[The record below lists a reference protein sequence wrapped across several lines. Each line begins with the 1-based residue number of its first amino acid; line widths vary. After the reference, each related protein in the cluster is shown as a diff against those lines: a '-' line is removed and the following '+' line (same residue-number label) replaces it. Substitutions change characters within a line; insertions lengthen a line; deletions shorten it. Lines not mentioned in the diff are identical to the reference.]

1 MAELGWARPFHPKA
15 TNMTEQLA
23 LPEDFKG
30 KDLLPALSGST
41 QLVPAGDIV
50 GYDNVEPEDL
60 VLPVIKCLQGMSPE
74 VMQEAHPDAR
84 PGRFFLT
91 STREAFAGPL
101 RVLVV
106 HHHRSRAL
114 FPDSKNPRT
123 ASLKVCLSSD
133 ALKGT
138 VYGYCSDCEYAEWG
152 EDRSPPP
159 CSLSHNFVIAT
170 ANGPALLRFNRTS
183 FKAGKEFASSCML
196 SVPRKNLWYHP
207 AELRSVVATT
217 KLPNGQEA
225 TYYRMS
231 INWMRDVVT
240 PEPMQQEARK
250 LFEQVQAA
258 FSAGKLGSD
267 ELDDDRPSTT
277 RKPAQ
282 KKDEFEDKI
291 PF

>member
-1 MAELGWARPFHPKA
+1 
-15 TNMTEQLA
+15 MTEQLA

-30 KDLLPALSGST
+30 KDLLPALSNQT
-41 QLVPAGDIV
+41 QLIPSGDIV

-114 FPDSKNPRT
+114 FPDSKNPKT

-138 VYGYCSDCEYAEWG
+138 VYGYCSDCGGEISEQRLRALPFAVRCKDCEESREVAAER
-152 EDRSPPP
+152 EKAMAQKR
-159 CSLSHNFVIAT
+159 
-170 ANGPALLRFNRTS
+170 NGPAF
-183 FKAGKEFASSCML
+183 FFDMSS
-196 SVPRKNLWYHP
+196 
-207 AELRSVVATT
+207 
-217 KLPNGQEA
+217 
-225 TYYRMS
+225 
-231 INWMRDVVT
+231 
-240 PEPMQQEARK
+240 
-250 LFEQVQAA
+250 
-258 FSAGKLGSD
+258 
-267 ELDDDRPSTT
+267 
-277 RKPAQ
+277 
-282 KKDEFEDKI
+282 
-291 PF
+291 